1 MRVMNVVNRLKSN
14 VLICVVE
21 RGNDVVIPDGNFVMK
36 KGDKISFIAS
46 HQESADFFKKAGVDN
61 NIVKSAMFVGGGK
74 LTHYLCRLLE
84 DTKIKIKIIERDE
97 ERCRQLS

>member
-1 MRVMNVVNRLKSN
+1 MRVMDVVNRLKSN

-46 HQESADFFKKAGVDN
+46 HQGSADFFKKRE
-61 NIVKSAMFVGGGK
+61 
-74 LTHYLCRLLE
+74 L
-84 DTKIKIKIIERDE
+84 III
-97 ERCRQLS
+97 LSKAPCLWAAES